1 MGSPPDIETSTAAER
16 EKYIYDN
23 FYCRGNCEICGICK
37 VYHGKS
43 PELVYS
49 DYIDGKRSFQEIAKE
64 YNMALLYQ
72 AATLQNYIFL

>member
-1 MGSPPDIETSTAAER
+1 MGSPPNIETSTTAER

-23 FYCRGNCEICGICK
+23 FYCRGNCEICGLCQI
-37 VYHGKS
+37 YHGKS

-64 YNMALLYQ
+64 YLPKRY
-72 AATLQNYIFL
+72 